1 MSDLIARI
9 YKNKYLRAIWI
20 LTGVNLSLS
29 VFQMITQRLPI
40 VIYALLIFSILGLQL
55 LIFSLQE
62 RKFKKQEREYRM
74 KILEQLEQI
83 KKPTD
88 R

>member
-1 MSDLIARI
+1 MSDLITRI

-40 VIYALLIFSILGLQL
+40 VIYALLIFSIFGLQL
-55 LIFSLQE
+55 FIFSLQE